1 MKSLTRVA
9 LAGLFGLS
17 ALVPA
22 QAQISGDVV
31 RVGVL
36 SDLSSL
42 YAAVGGAGSVVAAK
56 MAAEDFGGKVLG
68 KPIDVISG
76 DHQNKVDVASGL
88 ARRWVDEMGVDAF
101 ADVATSSTGLAVQNL
116 EKQRQKAVVLIS
128 GAGTRSL
135 GEEACSPVGVTWTWN
150 TYSVAAG
157 TANAAVKQ
165 GYKKWFMLTADY
177 AFGHALEKDASEI
190 IKASGGDVI
199 GAVRHPLNTADFSSF
214 LLQVQ
219 SSGAKVIG
227 LANAGGDT
235 INAIKQASEFG
246 ITKSGTRI
254 AALLTFIT
262 DIHSIGLR
270 EAQGLLL
277 TTPFYWNRTPQS
289 REWSQRFFK
298 RHGAMP
304 TMVQAGVYSSVTHYL
319 KAVKAAG
326 TDAPKAVIAKM
337 RELPIDDMFAS
348 NGRLR
353 EDNVMVHDMFLAR
366 VKAPEESKEPWDY
379 YEILRTIPAAD
390 VYWPLSAS
398 KCPLVV
404 KAN

>member
-1 MKSLTRVA
+1 MKYLKGAV
-9 LAGLFGLS
+9 LAGLLSLS
-17 ALVPA
+17 ALTAA

-31 RVGVL
+31 RIGVIA
-36 SDLSSL
+36 DMSSL
-42 YAAVGGAGSVVAAK
+42 YAAVGGPGSAVAAK
-56 MAAEDFGGKVLG
+56 MAAEDFGGAVLG
-68 KPIDVISG
+68 KPIDVVSG

-88 ARRWVDEMGVDAF
+88 ARKWVDEMGVDAF
-101 ADVATSSTGLAVQNL
+101 ADVATSSTALAIQNV
-116 EKQRQKAVVLIS
+116 EKERQKAVVLIS

-135 GEEACSPVGVTWTWN
+135 SDEACSPVGVTWTWN

-177 AFGHALEKDASEI
+177 AFGHALEKDATEI
-190 IKASGGDVI
+190 IKANGGEVI
-199 GAVRHPLNTADFSSF
+199 GSVRHPLNTSDFSSF

-246 ITKSGTRI
+246 IGKSDVKI

-262 DIHSIGLR
+262 DIHAIGLR

-289 REWSQRFFK
+289 REWSMRFFK

-326 TDAPKAVIAKM
+326 TDEPKAVVASM
-337 RELPIDDMFAS
+337 RKIPIEDMFAS

-366 VKAPEESKEPWDY
+366 VKSPTESKEPWDY

-398 KCPLVV
+398 KCPLVA
-404 KAN
+404 KTK

>member
-1 MKSLTRVA
+1 MRYLRDVVMGSLVS
-9 LAGLFGLS
+9 LSLF
-17 ALVPA
+17 APA
-22 QAQISGDVV
+22 HAQISGDVV
-31 RVGVL
+31 RIGVL
-36 SDLSSL
+36 TDLSSL
-42 YAAVGGAGSVVAAK
+42 YSAVGGGGSVIAAK
-56 MAAEDFGGKVLG
+56 MAAEDFGGQVLG
-68 KPIDVISG
+68 KPIDVISA

-88 ARRWVDEMGVDAF
+88 ARRWVDEAGVDAF

-135 GEEACSPVGVTWTWN
+135 GEETCSPVGVTWTWN

-165 GYKKWFMLTADY
+165 GHKKWFMLTADY
-177 AFGHALEKDASEI
+177 AFGHALERDATEI
-190 IKASGGDVI
+190 IKANGGEVV

-214 LLQVQ
+214 LLQARG
-219 SSGAKVIG
+219 SGAGVIG

-246 ITKSGTRI
+246 LGIKI

-277 TTPFYWNRTPQS
+277 TTSFYWNRTPKS
-289 REWSQRFFK
+289 REWSMRFFK

-304 TMVQAGVYSSVTHYL
+304 TMVQAGVYSSVSHYL
-319 KAVKAAG
+319 KAVRAAG
-326 TDAPKAVIAKM
+326 TDEPKAVVAKM
-337 RELPIDDMFAS
+337 REMPVNDMFTT

-353 EDNVMVHDMFLAR
+353 EDHVMVHDMFLAR
-366 VKAPEESKEPWDY
+366 VKSPAESKEPWDY
-379 YEILRTIPAAD
+379 FEILRTIPADD
-390 VYWPLSAS
+390 VYWPLSSS
-398 KCPLVV
+398 KCPLVA
-404 KAN
+404 KAK